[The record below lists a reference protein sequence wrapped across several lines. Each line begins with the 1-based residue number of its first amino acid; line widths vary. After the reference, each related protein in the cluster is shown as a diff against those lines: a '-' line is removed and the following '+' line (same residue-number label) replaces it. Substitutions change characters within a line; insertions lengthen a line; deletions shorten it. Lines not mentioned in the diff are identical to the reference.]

1 VVLFIKGANM
11 AHLLDGYDDW
21 KLETPE
27 WDEDEFCCY
36 RCGDSVGSENILD
49 DDGLCPQCRKEDEE
63 DE

>member
-1 VVLFIKGANM
+1 M